1 MSTHVRLNFMLISYI
16 IIGKIIEFTL
26 TEDNLMNYNAQ
37 FVKRKMDKWSNYI
50 TEFELPAYKDL
61 PSIGLYMD
69 QIITLLSQYLG
80 YLPNSYEL
88 NAETFIT
95 ANAINNYVRLGAIPA
110 PIKKKYYANHIAYLI
125 MICVLKPSLSISDI
139 SQLIPANLSEEELK
153 TVYNRFKEIHKD
165 SSVKLISHLQT
176 IAGTPETDN
185 DVIELI
191 ITSAV
196 NTSLCK
202 RFSEKMSAL
211 NGINDEEAEKIE
223 RLKHSKSNKSK

>member
-1 MSTHVRLNFMLISYI
+1 
-16 IIGKIIEFTL
+16 
-26 TEDNLMNYNAQ
+26 MNYNAQ

-110 PIKKKYYANHIAYLI
+110 PIKK
-125 MICVLKPSLSISDI
+125 
-139 SQLIPANLSEEELK
+139 
-153 TVYNRFKEIHKD
+153 
-165 SSVKLISHLQT
+165 
-176 IAGTPETDN
+176 
-185 DVIELI
+185 
-191 ITSAV
+191 
-196 NTSLCK
+196 
-202 RFSEKMSAL
+202 
-211 NGINDEEAEKIE
+211 
-223 RLKHSKSNKSK
+223 

>member
-1 MSTHVRLNFMLISYI
+1 
-16 IIGKIIEFTL
+16 
-26 TEDNLMNYNAQ
+26 MNYNAQ

-50 TEFELPAYKDL
+50 TEFELPDYKDL

-125 MICVLKPSLSISDI
+125 MICVLMPSFSIS
-139 SQLIPANLSEEELK
+139 SLLSLIPAVSQRLIFFPLNSKLSEIKSLVVPFIDE
-153 TVYNRFKEIHKD
+153 
-165 SSVKLISHLQT
+165 T
-176 IAGTPETDN
+176 IARSYPKIAFIRLDLPTFVSPTRATSMPSF
-185 DVIELI
+185 I
-191 ITSAV
+191 I
-196 NTSLCK
+196 LP
-202 RFSEKMSAL
+202 
-211 NGINDEEAEKIE
+211 
-223 RLKHSKSNKSK
+223 

>member
-1 MSTHVRLNFMLISYI
+1 
-16 IIGKIIEFTL
+16 
-26 TEDNLMNYNAQ
+26 MNYNAQ

-139 SQLIPANLSEEELK
+139 SQLIPANLSEEELE
-153 TVYNRFKEIHKD
+153 TVYSRFREIHKD

-202 RFSEKMSAL
+202 RFT
-211 NGINDEEAEKIE
+211 
-223 RLKHSKSNKSK
+223 